1 MSKEA
6 SCQQITLK
14 CFRGQRSVTVSV
26 CVCVCACV
34 RAGETENDKQ
44 KMVKCLHLG
53 NLSKAHIKMLCNFS
67 ASLKMSFKNLT
78 HLYLLHKTRCFIF
91 WAFLEDYVVHVS

>member
-1 MSKEA
+1 MCDSE
-6 SCQQITLK
+6 CM
-14 CFRGQRSVTVSV
+14 
-26 CVCVCACV
+26 CVCMCACV
-34 RAGETENDKQ
+34 RAGEIENDKQ

-53 NLSKAHIKMLCNFS
+53 NLSKAHIKILYNFS